1 VSTPEASPEDVQE
14 QQAALVAEPEGE
26 QPDVPAE
33 ATAADAAEQRARPA
47 GSAAGDDD
55 IPVEAPA
62 ADVVEQRIEVP
73 LDEDD
78 APIG

>member
-1 VSTPEASPEDVQE
+1 VSSEACPEDVQE
-14 QQAALVAEPEGE
+14 QQAALVAEPEGQ

-33 ATAADAAEQRARPA
+33 ATAADAAEQRARPDGTA
-47 GSAAGDDD
+47 TGDEE

-62 ADVVEQRIEVP
+62 ADVAEQRMEVP